1 MLVLLA
7 FDGIIARVVR
17 DYPNRSI
24 LNWYILYPSFLL
36 LSPPFLPS
44 TLSPTHC
51 TTHSI
56 TLYCTTTRE
65 EMSANFSLGELE
77 KKAAT
82 GAGAAGAGEAAL
94 KRRRPSEQAAAA
106 PDL

>member
-1 MLVLLA
+1 
-7 FDGIIARVVR
+7 
-17 DYPNRSI
+17 
-24 LNWYILYPSFLL
+24 
-36 LSPPFLPS
+36 
-44 TLSPTHC
+44 
-51 TTHSI
+51 
-56 TLYCTTTRE
+56 
-65 EMSANFSLGELE
+65 MSANFSLGELE

>member
-1 MLVLLA
+1 MYA
-7 FDGIIARVVR
+7 TIQTSEYGI
-17 DYPNRSI
+17 STF
-24 LNWYILYPSFLL
+24 YIPLFSSFLL
-36 LSPPFLPS
+36 LSCLHS
-44 TLSPTHC
+44 RTHTLHYA
-51 TTHSI
+51 THSL